1 MKNLPAH
8 SVEPPKESTSTPAY
22 LSSRPHEDTGGL
34 QWWYHL
40 TAPSQPERSASFKA
54 QERFRRGRTGSQ
66 IILALYLLLFTSL
79 FVSFVGT
86 NEKLIPI
93 VIGSFFLLIVATILN
108 RSGKITLAGILVV
121 LTFITFPMANIV
133 TTPGGLS
140 MLVLP
145 LFGLLILPLLCAV
158 SFLPPW
164 WVFVVALGN
173 CLFAWFSLTVLP
185 RTAELDAILA
195 IAFAGII
202 VPIIFSQI
210 IVAIV
215 AYAWV
220 QGTTQA
226 LIRANNAEEIARL
239 EHDLGLQAEEAA
251 QQKKQLEASIQK
263 IVETH
268 MYVANGNLNVR
279 VPLTDENVL
288 WQISGPLNNL
298 LARTQRWRQ
307 EAEQSQQAMIA
318 LQQARSEN
326 ERLRRALGGR
336 F

>member
-1 MKNLPAH
+1 MKNI
-8 SVEPPKESTSTPAY
+8 STRSLDAPNGNIQAPGY
-22 LSSRPHEDTGGL
+22 LTSKPHEENRWL
-34 QWWYHL
+34 QWWYRL
-40 TAPSQPERSASFKA
+40 TAPSEPDHAASFKET
-54 QERFRRGRTGSQ
+54 ERFRRGRTGSQ
-66 IILALYLLLFTSL
+66 IILALYLLLIASVFAG
-79 FVSFVGT
+79 FVGT
-86 NEKLIPI
+86 NKYLIPI
-93 VIGSFFLLIVATILN
+93 VIGSSFLLLLGTILN
-108 RSGKITLAGILVV
+108 RIGKISLAGILVV
-121 LTFITFPMANIV
+121 LTFIAFPMLNIV
-133 TTPGGLS
+133 LTPGGLS

-145 LFGLLILPLLCAV
+145 LFALLVLPLLCTV

-173 CLFAWFSLTVLP
+173 CLFTWFSLTFLP

-210 IVAIV
+210 IVSIV

-226 LIRANNAEEIARL
+226 LIRANHAEEIARL

-251 QQKKQLEASIQK
+251 QQKQLLEASIQK

-268 MYVANGNLNVR
+268 MHVANGNLNAR

-288 WQISGPLNNL
+288 WQISGSLNNL
-298 LARTQRWRQ
+298 LARTQRWRLD
-307 EAEQSQQAMIA
+307 AEQLQQTRIA
-318 LQQARSEN
+318 LQQARNEN
-326 ERLRRALGGR
+326 DKLRRALGGG